1 MEADLWAR
9 GGFAPTWLIERLSF
23 GVDGLRSWR
32 FTPGV
37 TALSSA
43 AWPAITIVIY
53 VGALVWGQ
61 RFMMPRKPPQ
71 LRRLLVVHNAVCAA
85 VSGVLF
91 VSLAWVLAAKAPTTS
106 LHQLVCSRA
115 SHEDGRLQLIYYLNY
130 LMKYWELGDTA
141 LLVIR
146 KRRVTFLHS
155 FHHAATLALAYI
167 HLVEH
172 SAVQWVPI
180 LLNVGVHVL
189 MYSYY
194 AMAAAGAR
202 PGVAVKSSLTGVQ
215 IAQFVIGVSA
225 ACYGFATYV
234 AGGWDT
240 GACWGT
246 QFGAASG
253 IGVLGLYL
261 VLFVRFYRQ
270 TYLQAGRAPREKKME

>member
-1 MEADLWAR
+1 MEADLWAAADA
-9 GGFAPTWLIERLSF
+9 APARLAERLAAAAAA
-23 GVDGLRSWR
+23 LRAWR

-37 TALSSA
+37 TALSGP
-43 AWPAITIVIY
+43 AWPALTIALY
-53 VGALVWGQ
+53 VTALVWGQ
-61 RFMMPRKPPQ
+61 RVMMPRKPPP
-71 LRRLLVVHNAVCAA
+71 LRTLLVAHNAACAA
-85 VSGVLF
+85 ASAALF
-91 VSLAWVLAAKAPTTS
+91 AALVAVLAAKARTTS

-115 SHEDGRLQLIYYLNY
+115 SHEDGRLQALYAANY
-130 LMKYWELGDTA
+130 GMKYWELGDTA
-141 LLVIR
+141 LLVAR

-180 LLNVGVHVL
+180 GLNVGVHVL

-194 AMAAAGAR
+194 AAAAAGRR

-215 IAQFVIGVSA
+215 IAQFVIGVA
-225 ACYGFATYV
+225 AAVYGFATYV

-261 VLFVRFYRQ
+261 VLFIRFYRQ
-270 TYLQAGRAPREKKME
+270 TYLPAPRATGEKKVE

>member
-1 MEADLWAR
+1 MEADLWAS
-9 GGFAPTWLIERLSF
+9 GGFPVRLVEWLSSAL
-23 GVDGLRSWR
+23 DGLRSWR

-37 TALSSA
+37 TALSSP
-43 AWPAITIVIY
+43 AWPAITIVVY
-53 VGALVWGQ
+53 VAALLWGQ
-61 RFMMPRKPPQ
+61 RAMMPRKPPQ
-71 LRRLLVVHNAVCAA
+71 LRKLLVVHNALCAA
-85 VSGVLF
+85 VSAVLF
-91 VSLAWVLAAKAPTTS
+91 GSLAWVLAAKAPTTT

-115 SHEDGRLQLIYYLNY
+115 SHEDGRLQALYHLNY

-180 LLNVGVHVL
+180 FLNVGVHVL

-194 AMAAAGAR
+194 AMAAAGFR

-270 TYLQAGRAPREKKME
+270 TYLPASREPGETKAE